1 MCRSYLSCLEAW
13 LSDLIECIPSQY
25 IALSKVET
33 ARLISRL
40 YLKALIKFYQENK
53 RSKFSDRG
61 RKQVLNDMSRIN
73 ERLLDLFKASH
84 AIEEQHLFEVLSD
97 FITAPIGDAL
107 HLYAS
112 SLQIFGIQ
120 YALYI
125 YDLLRLC
132 LKIRGDCNSKARKS
146 TLALCAEFYVQL
158 QNAVAADPTLLG
170 GVKQRRSAYLSVFN
184 ELCPKVGAEHC
195 TGMLHPGMYIDV
207 PSLIL
212 RGR

>member
-13 LSDLIECIPSQY
+13 LSDLLECIPSQY
-25 IALSKVET
+25 IPLSKVET

-61 RKQVLNDMSRIN
+61 RKQVLDDMSRIN
-73 ERLLDLFKASH
+73 GRLLDLFKDSD

-97 FITAPIGDAL
+97 FITAPFGDVL

-112 SLQIFGIQ
+112 ALQIFGIQ
-120 YALYI
+120 YALQI

-132 LKIRGDCNSKARKS
+132 LKIRGDCNSKTRKS
-146 TLALCAEFYVQL
+146 TLALCAEFYIQL

-170 GVKQRRSAYLSVFN
+170 GIQQRRSAYSSVFN
-184 ELCPKVGAEHC
+184 ELCPKIGSEHC
-195 TGMLHPGMYIDV
+195 TGRLNPGMYIDA
-207 PSLIL
+207 LL
-212 RGR
+212 RTL